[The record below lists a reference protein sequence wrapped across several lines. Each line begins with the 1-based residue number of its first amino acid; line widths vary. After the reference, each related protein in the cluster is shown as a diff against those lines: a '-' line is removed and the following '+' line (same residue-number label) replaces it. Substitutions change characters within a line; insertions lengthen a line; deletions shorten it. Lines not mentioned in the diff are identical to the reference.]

1 MLRIAPVPVLL
12 LIAACGGQS
21 DEDRLRDAAE
31 QSDPAAAQVLNEAAE
46 QGVDPQEAL
55 EQAGEAQV
63 QRDLET
69 SSTIQA
75 RPNLPQDPNRP
86 EAGQP
91 PETVDVAEQE
101 KSSTEDEHTRH
112 DMANSN

>member
-1 MLRIAPVPVLL
+1 MLRIVPVPLLL

-21 DEDRLRDAAE
+21 DQDKLRDAAE

-46 QGVDPQEAL
+46 EGVDPQVAL
-55 EQAGEAQV
+55 ERAGEAQV
-63 QRDLET
+63 QRDVDT
-69 SSTIQA
+69 SSTVQA

-91 PETVDVAEQE
+91 PETVDVAEQNDAA
-101 KSSTEDEHTRH
+101 TEDEHAGH
-112 DMANSN
+112 EMDNSN